1 MSSPLR
7 IIFAGTPEFAARPLQ
22 ALIDHGIAPVA
33 VYTQPD
39 RPAGRGRQPTPSPVK
54 AVALAAG
61 IPVEQPVKLRGDED
75 ALAQLRRYD
84 ADLMIVIAY
93 GLILPQAVLD
103 TPRLGCV
110 NAHASLLPR
119 WRGAAPIQRAI
130 EAGDS
135 ESGVCLMH
143 MDAGL
148 DTGPVIS
155 RTVVPINDDMNAGD
169 LHDALAASGIT
180 LLLEFLPH
188 APTLL
193 QQAEA
198 QPNMGVTYAHKLSK
212 DEAVLN
218 WQNTAVELARRV
230 RAFNPWPVS
239 SFQWRDQVFR
249 VWSADAESVEHSAS
263 PGTVRRHK
271 DHFSVACKGGWLAIN
286 TLQPPGKKAMAAGDW
301 LRGHGQALQD
311 GEVLN

>member
-22 ALIDHGIAPVA
+22 ALIDHGIVPVA

-39 RPAGRGRQPTPSPVK
+39 RPAGRGRQPLPSPVK
-54 AVALAAG
+54 AAAVAAG
-61 IPVEQPVKLRGDED
+61 IPVEQPEKLRGNDH
-75 ALAQLRRYD
+75 ALAQLRAYD

-93 GLILPQAVLD
+93 GLILPQSVLD
-103 TPRLGCV
+103 APRLGCV
-110 NAHASLLPR
+110 NVHASLLPR

-130 EAGDS
+130 EAGDR
-135 ESGVCLMH
+135 ESGVCLMQ

-155 RTVVPINDDMNAGD
+155 RAVVTISDDMNAGD
-169 LHDALAASGIT
+169 LHDALAASGIE
-180 LLLEFLPH
+180 LLLDFLPQA
-188 APTLL
+188 APLL
-193 QQAEA
+193 QQATP
-198 QPNMGVTYAHKLSK
+198 QPESGVTYAHKLSK
-212 DEAVLN
+212 DEAALH
-218 WQNTAVELARRV
+218 WQETADTLARRV

-239 SFQWRDQVFR
+239 SFQWRDQTYR
-249 VWSADAESVEHSAS
+249 VWSADAESGTHTVP

-271 DHFSVACKGGWLAIN
+271 DHFSVACTQGWLSIK

-301 LRGHGQALQD
+301 LRGQGQALQD

>member
-22 ALIDHGIAPVA
+22 ALIDQGIVPVA

-54 AVALAAG
+54 AVALAAN

-75 ALAQLRRYD
+75 ALAQLQRYD

-93 GLILPQAVLD
+93 GLILPQTVLD

-110 NAHASLLPR
+110 NVHASLLPR

-130 EAGDS
+130 EAGDL

-155 RTVVPINDDMNAGD
+155 RAVIPITDDMNAGD
-169 LHDALAASGIT
+169 LHDALAASGIELLLDFLPQAST
-180 LLLEFLPH
+180 LLP
-188 APTLL
+188 
-193 QQAEA
+193 QAED
-198 QPNMGVTYAHKLSK
+198 QPNDGVTYAHKLSK
-212 DEAVLN
+212 EEAILN

-249 VWSADAESVEHSAS
+249 VWSADADSFEHNAAL
-263 PGTVRRHK
+263 GTVRRQK
-271 DHFSVACKGGWLAIN
+271 DHFSVACKSGWLTIN
-286 TLQPPGKKAMAAGDW
+286 TLQPPGKKPMAAGDW
-301 LRGHGQALQD
+301 LRGQGQALQD